1 MLNFHSYKCSYTILC
16 NKTHTEVAGSCD
28 CKNVPW
34 ACKKFSQLK
43 DELKKDLM
51 REFGSKCAFCQ
62 RSLSED
68 EKIVIDIEHILPKQ
82 KYINYTFDIRNLVLS
97 CRRCNTGAQKGNRTD
112 FIVNLIQ
119 GVNYNE
125 SVDFSVANYLF
136 FHPRFENTYNYY
148 KLISIQIGQDVFR
161 RYKIINNHSKL
172 KYTFKFFNLKKLEI
186 GSLDSCFGAPRQIVE
201 TLKKER
207 YVNFPLT
214 V

>member
-1 MLNFHSYKCSYTILC
+1 MLDFHSYKCSYTILC
-16 NKTHTEVAGSCD
+16 NKTNTQIAGTCH
-28 CKNVPW
+28 CKNIPW
-34 ACKKFSQLK
+34 TCKKFSDLK
-43 DELKKDLM
+43 SELKIKLM
-51 REFGSKCAFCQ
+51 VEFSNKCAFCQ

-68 EKIVIDIEHILPKQ
+68 EKIVIDIEHVLPKL

-119 GVNYNE
+119 GTNYDE
-125 SVDFSVANYLF
+125 SVDFSISNYRFL
-136 FHPRFENTYNYY
+136 HPKIENTYNYY

-161 RYKIINNHSKL
+161 RYKVINNHNKL

-186 GSLDSCFGAPRQIVE
+186 GSLDSCFGAPRHIVE

-207 YVNFPLT
+207 YANFPLT